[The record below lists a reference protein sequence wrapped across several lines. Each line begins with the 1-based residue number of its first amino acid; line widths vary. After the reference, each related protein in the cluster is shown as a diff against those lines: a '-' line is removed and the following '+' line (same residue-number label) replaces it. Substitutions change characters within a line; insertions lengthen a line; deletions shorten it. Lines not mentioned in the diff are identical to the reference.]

1 MKGAEYEGS
10 WLQAKM
16 HGKGCL
22 RWPDGRY
29 FQGQFR
35 QNQRHGFGKMEI
47 PEGRSKTTFEGQW
60 KFDKFEGHGKII
72 YANGDVYQGMVKDG
86 KPHGQGVMKQGK
98 FIGKS
103 SIRQMYLKRYFN
115 FFLQDLKLQFTL
127 ENGVKD

>member
-1 MKGAEYEGS
+1 MYTFSKLPDLKGAEYEGS
-10 WLQAKM
+10 WLQGKM

-47 PEGRSKTTFEGQW
+47 PEVTNKGRSKTIFEGQW

-103 SIRQMYLKRYFN
+103 SI
-115 FFLQDLKLQFTL
+115 
-127 ENGVKD
+127 